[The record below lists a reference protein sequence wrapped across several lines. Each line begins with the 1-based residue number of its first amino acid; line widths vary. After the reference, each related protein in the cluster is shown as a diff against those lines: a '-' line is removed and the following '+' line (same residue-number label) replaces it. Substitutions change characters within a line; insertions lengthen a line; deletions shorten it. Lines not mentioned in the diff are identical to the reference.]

1 MTSNQSSQEGRF
13 TSLEE
18 EEISKISI
26 ESTDEEQYGSD
37 HEFIVERIL
46 AQKTEDGQRLY
57 LIRWTGFPEEESSWE
72 PRKNILGQTI
82 LDAWKTR
89 RTRELQGLDAPYDVE
104 KLELLKKVAEA
115 GKARRARLRREK
127 RKRQGIFVSP
137 HESDADS
144 IDETQTIISYPIV
157 NTATLRDARNS
168 ERQQQVQAARK
179 SKIQERQQIE
189 SDSSSDE
196 PLFVTSRRKST
207 LGASSSTKPPAQ
219 KELQRNLASKVN
231 ASDDPLIAAAESSS
245 LFKNSSASKGCSLSR
260 GVSKTRGGGGA
271 TRGGSS
277 LQSQNVFLGGKAP
290 RKQKAT
296 LIEAAADPS
305 KDQRHFK
312 NRHIL
317 RKVELAGRTI
327 ADKSPD
333 VTAIPGGLINP
344 SKVSSSSV
352 QRPDTLFRTQ
362 SAPHNEVPMELVESP
377 LEKQQVSQRLPA
389 LHPSEMSWEEVQHIP
404 YEKRTICFFFTQPS
418 GCTDSSCKY
427 LHKNDSL
434 LPVAPPPDGWV
445 KSQQICF
452 FYNLNGDCRWGDTC
466 RSLHESNPD
475 IPVRKPPPGWVAPDS
490 STKTIPTKAQ
500 LPDSVDGPRWVCYY
514 WFHDN
519 SCTKG
524 VDCKMAH
531 STDND
536 LPVAPKP
543 SSIPCRYW
551 IQGHCRNG
559 ADCSFG
565 HDYSTQDGRSVSH
578 TSQLHPKVIDPVI
591 PREKSVQPSLRQSK
605 PISISGDDDTMDF
618 EMATMPDL
626 PPLQSNIEESEQYS
640 DDHSM
645 TEIAKITG
653 TKNKTVSFDPQTQPI
668 TLDFTSLPLNTADWA
683 RAFASAE
690 ILNFNQICTVY
701 DFRSRYS
708 HIQHP
713 TCWQA
718 SISTDPTDQT
728 VCDKVKNMAKHLCLQ
743 MSALACI
750 SGNYIVLLYPTVAEE
765 WKYLDATPDL
775 STDAAL
781 KYLVF
786 DSQSPIP
793 SSMESA
799 TIDKI
804 SLTALSHSDMMMKSF
819 HHLDYEKLVIDL
831 KLKDQKIKKSTTFN
845 FCLIFPA
852 SKQPLAELIASWL
865 KSCSKDNGKIYNYQK
880 PGCWNHFKRHT
891 NAGAVLIH
899 SSALSLISDTDLI
912 HDMTLDGMNY
922 TFWCIQDS
930 TSKVPFSQM
939 QRQSELGQVIT
950 KRLLPLGYTILL
962 TPSFL
967 VAEPVMTLNFL
978 HWYRKK
984 LKSSISGS
992 IRVLCCH
999 ELPSFLMELAIS
1011 KAEEQQELMKCL
1023 AGDPSML
1030 SKLSERGLSH
1040 EQCTARLDLYW
1051 LLCDILRQDLPATI
1065 SPFDRDPSE
1074 ENSRSPFLFAP
1085 PFIDQNDEKKLVA
1098 WFAGWAYAN
1107 LDKYRR
1113 FYVIGSGKSNKSFG
1127 VPVRMIPENESF
1139 PQNSKAFREG
1149 GALAWARRGR
1159 NPIPTASSIAPSDV
1173 NETELKT
1180 AEVKLKEY
1188 KYEFTDEWYP
1198 EWRRKPG
1205 EGRSSNHIIEYR
1217 WNRVF
1222 ESLKIPFQAVKV
1234 NYSCKG
1240 RFEDPCGV

>member
-1 MTSNQSSQEGRF
+1 MTSNQSSKEGRF

-72 PRKNILGQTI
+72 PRKNILGQSI

-89 RTRELQGLDAPYDVE
+89 RTRELQGLDAPYDVG

-127 RKRQGIFVSP
+127 RKRQGIVVSP

-144 IDETQTIISYPIV
+144 VDETQTTIPHPLV
-157 NTATLRDARNS
+157 NTATPRDARNS
-168 ERQQQVQAARK
+168 ERQQQVQAAKK
-179 SKIQERQQIE
+179 SKERQQID
-189 SDSSSDE
+189 SVSSSDE

-219 KELQRNLASKVN
+219 KELQKNVASEIN
-231 ASDDPLIAAAESSS
+231 ASDDSLIATAESSS
-245 LFKNSSASKGCSLSR
+245 LFKNSSVSKGSSLSR
-260 GVSKTRGGGGA
+260 GVSKIRGGGGA

-277 LQSQNVFLGGKAP
+277 LQSQNVFLGGKAS
-290 RKQKAT
+290 RKQKAS
-296 LIEAAADPS
+296 LIEAASDPS

-333 VTAIPGGLINP
+333 ITAIPGGLINP
-344 SKVSSSSV
+344 SKVSSSSE
-352 QRPDTLFRTQ
+352 QRPDTLYRTP
-362 SAPHNEVPMELVESP
+362 SAPQNEVPMELVESP

-427 LHKNDSL
+427 LHKNDPL
-434 LPVAPPPDGWV
+434 LPIAPPPDGWFG
-445 KSQQICF
+445 SQQICF

-475 IPVRKPPPGWVAPDS
+475 IPVRKPPPGWVAPDP
-490 STKTIPTKAQ
+490 STKTMPTKAQ
-500 LPDSVDGPRWVCYY
+500 LPDSVDGPQWVCYY

-519 SCTKG
+519 SCIKG

-536 LPVAPKP
+536 LRVAPRP
-543 SSIPCRYW
+543 GSVPCRYW

-565 HDYSTQDGRSVSH
+565 HDSTQNSRSISYM
-578 TSQLHPKVIDPVI
+578 SQLHPKVIDSEI
-591 PREKSVQPSLRQSK
+591 LREKSIQPSLHQSK
-605 PISISGDDDTMDF
+605 PIPIFGDDDTIDF
-618 EMATMPDL
+618 EMDTMPDL
-626 PPLQSNIEESEQYS
+626 PLLESNIAEPEQYF
-640 DDHSM
+640 DDHSAAE
-645 TEIAKITG
+645 TVNITDTKI
-653 TKNKTVSFDPQTQPI
+653 KTVTFGPQTQPI
-668 TLDFTSLPLNTADWA
+668 KLDFTSLPLNTSDWA

-690 ILNFNQICTVY
+690 ILDFSQICTIY
-701 DFRSRYS
+701 DFKSRYS
-708 HIQHP
+708 HIQHS
-713 TCWQA
+713 TYWQA
-718 SISTDPTDQT
+718 SISTDPTDQA
-728 VCDKVKNMAKHLCLQ
+728 VCDTVKNMAKHLCLQ
-743 MSALACI
+743 MSGFACI
-750 SGNYIVLLYPTVAEE
+750 SGSYIILLYPTVAEE
-765 WKYLDATPDL
+765 WKYLDATPNQ
-775 STDAAL
+775 STDATL

-786 DSQSPIP
+786 GSQSPVS

-819 HHLDYEKLVIDL
+819 HHLDYEKLIIDL
-831 KLKDQKIKKSTTFN
+831 KLKDQKLKKPITFN
-845 FCLIFPA
+845 FCLVFPA
-852 SKQPLAELIASWL
+852 SKQPLAELIVSWL
-865 KSCSKDNGKIYNYQK
+865 KSCSKDYGKIYNYQK
-880 PGCWNHFKRHT
+880 PGCWNYFKKHV

-912 HDMTLDGMNY
+912 HGMTLDGMNY

-939 QRQSELGQVIT
+939 QKQSELGQVIT

-967 VAEPVMTLNFL
+967 VAEPVMTLSFL
-978 HWYRKK
+978 QWYKKK

-1011 KAEEQQELMKCL
+1011 KAEEQQELMKRL

-1051 LLCDILRQDLPATI
+1051 LLCDILRKDLPANL

-1113 FYVIGSGKSNKSFG
+1113 FYVIGSGKSNRSFG
-1127 VPVRMIPENESF
+1127 VPVRMIPESESF

-1159 NPIPTASSIAPSDV
+1159 NPVPIICSTAPSGV
-1173 NETELKT
+1173 NGSPLEK
-1180 AEVKLKEY
+1180 AEVKLKEF
-1188 KYEFTDEWYP
+1188 KYDFTDEWYP

-1217 WNRVF
+1217 WNCVF
-1222 ESLKIPFQAVKV
+1222 ESLKIPFEAVKV
-1234 NYSCKG
+1234 KYDS
-1240 RFEDPCGV
+1240 

>member
-1 MTSNQSSQEGRF
+1 MTFNQSSREGRF

-72 PRKNILGQTI
+72 PRKNILGQSI

-89 RTRELQGLDAPYDVE
+89 RTRELQGLDAPYDVG
-104 KLELLKKVAEA
+104 KLELLKKAAEA
-115 GKARRARLRREK
+115 GKAQRARLRREK
-127 RKRQGIFVSP
+127 RRRQGIVVSP
-137 HESDADS
+137 HESEADS
-144 IDETQTIISYPIV
+144 VDETQTTITHPLV

-179 SKIQERQQIE
+179 SKIQERQQID

-207 LGASSSTKPPAQ
+207 SSASSATKPPAQ
-219 KELQRNLASKVN
+219 KKLQKNVASKVN
-231 ASDDPLIAAAESSS
+231 ASDDPLIATAENSS
-245 LFKNSSASKGCSLSR
+245 LSKNSSVSKGSSLSR
-260 GVSKTRGGGGA
+260 GVSKIRGGGGA

-277 LQSQNVFLGGKAP
+277 LQSHNVFLGGKAP
-290 RKQKAT
+290 RKQKAS

-333 VTAIPGGLINP
+333 ITAIPGGLINP

-352 QRPDTLFRTQ
+352 QRPDTLYRTP
-362 SAPHNEVPMELVESP
+362 SAPQNEVPMELVESP

-389 LHPSEMSWEEVQHIP
+389 LHPSEMSWEEVQNIP

-418 GCTDSSCKY
+418 GCTDTGCKY
-427 LHKNDSL
+427 LHQNDPL
-434 LPVAPPPDGWV
+434 LPIAPPPDGWFG
-445 KSQQICF
+445 SQQICF
-452 FYNLNGDCRWGDTC
+452 FYNLNGDCKWGDTC

-475 IPVRKPPPGWVAPDS
+475 IPVRKPPPGWVASDP
-490 STKTIPTKAQ
+490 STKTMPNKAQ
-500 LPDSVDGPRWVCYY
+500 LPDNVDGPQWVCYY

-536 LPVAPKP
+536 LRVAARPGFV
-543 SSIPCRYW
+543 PCKYW

-559 ADCSFG
+559 ADCSFV
-565 HDYSTQDGRSVSH
+565 HDATQDNRSVSYM
-578 TSQLHPKVIDPVI
+578 SQHYPNVINSEI
-591 PREKSVQPSLRQSK
+591 SGEKSAQPPLHQSK
-605 PISISGDDDTMDF
+605 PIPIFGDDDTMDF
-618 EMATMPDL
+618 EMDKLPDL
-626 PPLQSNIEESEQYS
+626 LPLESNIAESEQYV
-640 DDHSM
+640 DDHSV
-645 TEIAKITG
+645 TETVKITG
-653 TKNKTVSFDPQTQPI
+653 TKIKTVTFGPQTQPI
-668 TLDFTSLPLNTADWA
+668 KLDFTSLPLNTSDWA

-690 ILNFNQICTVY
+690 ILDFNQICTIY
-701 DFRSRYS
+701 DFKSRYS
-708 HIQHP
+708 HIQHS
-713 TCWQA
+713 TYWQA
-718 SISTDPTDQT
+718 SISTDPTDQV
-728 VCDKVKNMAKHLCLQ
+728 VCDTVKNMAKHLCLQ
-743 MSALACI
+743 MSGLACI
-750 SGNYIVLLYPTVAEE
+750 SSNYIILLYPTVAEE
-765 WKYLDATPDL
+765 WKYLDTTPDPP
-775 STDAAL
+775 TDATL

-786 DSQSPIP
+786 GSQSPI
-793 SSMESA
+793 SCSMESA
-799 TIDKI
+799 TIDQI
-804 SLTALSHSDMMMKSF
+804 SLTALSPSDMMMKSF
-819 HHLDYEKLVIDL
+819 HHLDYEKLIIDL
-831 KLKDQKIKKSTTFN
+831 KLKDQKLKKPITFN

-852 SKQPLAELIASWL
+852 SKQPLAELITSWL
-865 KSCSKDNGKIYNYQK
+865 KSRSKDDGKIYSYQK
-880 PGCWNHFKRHT
+880 PGCWNHFKKHVK
-891 NAGAVLIH
+891 AGAVLIH

-912 HDMTLDGMNY
+912 HGMTLDGMNY
-922 TFWCIQDS
+922 TFWCIQDT
-930 TSKVPFSQM
+930 TSKVPFYQM
-939 QRQSELGQVIT
+939 QKQSELGQVIT

-978 HWYRKK
+978 QWYQKK
-984 LKSSISGS
+984 IKSSISGS
-992 IRVLCCH
+992 VRVLCCH

-1011 KAEEQQELMKCL
+1011 KAEEQKELMNSL

-1040 EQCTARLDLYW
+1040 EQCTARIDLYW
-1051 LLCDILRQDLPATI
+1051 LLCDILRKDLPANL

-1113 FYVIGSGKSNKSFG
+1113 FYVIGSAKSNRSFG
-1127 VPVRMIPENESF
+1127 VPVRMIPESESH
-1139 PQNSKAFREG
+1139 PPNSKAFREG

-1159 NPIPTASSIAPSDV
+1159 NPIPIACSTAPLGV
-1173 NETELKT
+1173 NETPLER
-1180 AEVKLKEY
+1180 AEVKLKEF

-1198 EWRRKPG
+1198 EWRRNPG

-1222 ESLKIPFQAVKV
+1222 ESLKIPFEPVKV
-1234 NYSCKG
+1234 QY
-1240 RFEDPCGV
+1240 

>member
-1 MTSNQSSQEGRF
+1 MTSNQSSKEGRF

-18 EEISKISI
+18 EEIAKISI
-26 ESTDEEQYGSD
+26 ESTDEEHYGSD

-46 AQKTEDGQRLY
+46 AQKTEDGQTLY

-72 PRKNILGQTI
+72 PRKNILGQSI
-82 LDAWKTR
+82 LDAWKRR
-89 RTRELQGLDAPYDVE
+89 RTRELQGLDASYDVG
-104 KLELLKKVAEA
+104 KLELLKKVVEA

-127 RKRQGIFVSP
+127 RKRQGLVVSP

-144 IDETQTIISYPIV
+144 VDETQTTIPRPLV
-157 NTATLRDARNS
+157 NTATPRDARNP

-179 SKIQERQQIE
+179 SKIQERQQID

-219 KELQRNLASKVN
+219 KNVASKVN
-231 ASDDPLIAAAESSS
+231 ASDDPLIATPESSS
-245 LFKNSSASKGCSLSR
+245 LSNNSSVSKGSSLSR
-260 GVSKTRGGGGA
+260 GVSKIRGGGGA

-277 LQSQNVFLGGKAP
+277 LQSHNVFLGGKAP
-290 RKQKAT
+290 RKQKAS
-296 LIEAAADPS
+296 LIEAAANPL

-333 VTAIPGGLINP
+333 ITAIPGGLINP

-352 QRPDTLFRTQ
+352 QRPDNLYRTP
-362 SAPHNEVPMELVESP
+362 SAPQNEVPMELVESP

-389 LHPSEMSWEEVQHIP
+389 LHPSEMSWEEVQNIP

-427 LHKNDSL
+427 LHKDDPL
-434 LPVAPPPDGWV
+434 LPIAPPPDGWFG
-445 KSQQICF
+445 SQQICF

-466 RSLHESNPD
+466 RYLHESNPD
-475 IPVRKPPPGWVAPDS
+475 IPVRKPPPGWVAPDP
-490 STKTIPTKAQ
+490 STKTMPTKAQ
-500 LPDSVDGPRWVCYY
+500 LPNSVDGLQWVCYY

-524 VDCKMAH
+524 IDCKMAH

-536 LPVAPKP
+536 LRVAPRP
-543 SSIPCRYW
+543 GSVPCKYW

-565 HDYSTQDGRSVSH
+565 HDPTQDSRSVSYM
-578 TSQLHPKVIDPVI
+578 SQLHPKVIDSEI
-591 PREKSVQPSLRQSK
+591 PREEGVQPSLHQSK
-605 PISISGDDDTMDF
+605 PIPILGDDDTIDF
-618 EMATMPDL
+618 EMDTMPGI
-626 PPLQSNIEESEQYS
+626 PPLESNVAEPEQYF
-640 DDHSM
+640 DDHSV
-645 TEIAKITG
+645 TETVKITG
-653 TKNKTVSFDPQTQPI
+653 TKIKTVTFGSQTQPI
-668 TLDFTSLPLNTADWA
+668 KLDFTSLPLNTSDWA
-683 RAFASAE
+683 RAFASAK
-690 ILNFNQICTVY
+690 ILEFNQTCTIY
-701 DFRSRYS
+701 DFKSRYS
-708 HIQHP
+708 HIQRS
-713 TCWQA
+713 TYWQA
-718 SISTDPTDQT
+718 SISTDPNDQA
-728 VCDKVKNMAKHLCLQ
+728 VCDTVKNMAKHLCLQ
-743 MSALACI
+743 MSGLACI
-750 SGNYIVLLYPTVAEE
+750 SSNYIILLYPSVAEE
-765 WKYLDATPDL
+765 WKYLDETPDL
-775 STDAAL
+775 STDATL

-786 DSQSPIP
+786 GSQSPIP

-819 HHLDYEKLVIDL
+819 HHLDYEKLTIDL
-831 KLKDQKIKKSTTFN
+831 KLKDQKLKKPITFN

-865 KSCSKDNGKIYNYQK
+865 KGCSKDDGKIYNYQK
-880 PGCWNHFKRHT
+880 PGCWNHFKKHV

-912 HDMTLDGMNY
+912 HGMTLDGMNY
-922 TFWCIQDS
+922 TFWCVQDS

-939 QRQSELGQVIT
+939 PIFFELGQVIT

-967 VAEPVMTLNFL
+967 VAEPVMTLSFL
-978 HWYRKK
+978 QWYKKK
-984 LKSSISGS
+984 LNSSISGS
-992 IRVLCCH
+992 IRVVCCH

-1011 KAEEQQELMKCL
+1011 KAEEQHELMKRL

-1040 EQCTARLDLYW
+1040 EQCTARVDLYW
-1051 LLCDILRQDLPATI
+1051 LLCHILRKDLPANL

-1085 PFIDQNDEKKLVA
+1085 PSIDQNDEKKLVA

-1113 FYVIGSGKSNKSFG
+1113 FYVIGSGKSNRSFG
-1127 VPVRMIPENESF
+1127 VPVRMIPESESL
-1139 PQNSKAFREG
+1139 PPNSKAFREG

-1159 NPIPTASSIAPSDV
+1159 NPIPISCSTAPLGV
-1173 NETELKT
+1173 NESPLEK
-1180 AEVKLKEY
+1180 AEVKLKEF
-1188 KYEFTDEWYP
+1188 KFEFTDEWYP

-1222 ESLKIPFQAVKV
+1222 ESLKIPFEPIKV
-1234 NYSCKG
+1234 NY
-1240 RFEDPCGV
+1240 

>member
-1 MTSNQSSQEGRF
+1 MTSNQSSKGSF

-72 PRKNILGQTI
+72 PRKNILGQSI

-89 RTRELQGLDAPYDVE
+89 RTRELQGLDAPYDVK
-104 KLELLKKVAEA
+104 KLEHLKKVAEA

-127 RKRQGIFVSP
+127 RKRQGIVVSP

-144 IDETQTIISYPIV
+144 IDETQTTIPHPPV
-157 NTATLRDARNS
+157 NTPTLRDARNS

-179 SKIQERQQIE
+179 SKIQERQQID

-196 PLFVTSRRKST
+196 PLFVDSRQKST
-207 LGASSSTKPPAQ
+207 SGASSSTQPPAQ
-219 KELQRNLASKVN
+219 KELQKNVASKVN
-231 ASDDPLIAAAESSS
+231 ASDYSPIATAESSS
-245 LFKNSSASKGCSLSR
+245 LSKNSSVLKGSSLSR
-260 GVSKTRGGGGA
+260 GVSKIRGGGGA

-277 LQSQNVFLGGKAP
+277 LQSQNVFFGGKAP
-290 RKQKAT
+290 RKQKAS

-312 NRHIL
+312 NKHIL
-317 RKVELAGRTI
+317 RKVELAGRTL

-333 VTAIPGGLINP
+333 ITAIPGGLINP
-344 SKVSSSSV
+344 SKVSSSSLP
-352 QRPDTLFRTQ
+352 RPDILHRTP
-362 SAPHNEVPMELVESP
+362 SAPQNEVPMELVESP

-389 LHPSEMSWEEVQHIP
+389 LHPSEMSWEEVQKIP

-418 GCTDSSCKY
+418 GCGESSCKY
-427 LHKNDSL
+427 LHQNDPL
-434 LPVAPPPDGWV
+434 LPIAPPPDGWFS
-445 KSQQICF
+445 SQQICF
-452 FYNLNGDCRWGDTC
+452 FYNLNGDCRWGDSC
-466 RSLHESNPD
+466 RYLHESNPD
-475 IPVRKPPPGWVAPDS
+475 IPVRKPPSGWVAPDP
-490 STKTIPTKAQ
+490 STKTMPTKAQ
-500 LPDSVDGPRWVCYY
+500 LPDSVDGPQWVCYY

-536 LPVAPKP
+536 LRVAPRP
-543 SSIPCRYW
+543 GSVPCRYW
-551 IQGHCRNG
+551 IQGRCRNG
-559 ADCSFG
+559 ADCSFA
-565 HDYSTQDGRSVSH
+565 HDPTQDSHSVSH
-578 TSQLHPKVIDPVI
+578 TSQLHPKVTDSEI
-591 PREKSVQPSLRQSK
+591 PGEKSVPPSLYQSRTI
-605 PISISGDDDTMDF
+605 PIFGDDDKMDF
-618 EMATMPDL
+618 EMDTMPDL
-626 PPLQSNIEESEQYS
+626 PPLESNIVEPEQHF
-640 DDHSM
+640 DDHSV
-645 TEIAKITG
+645 TETVKVTSVKI
-653 TKNKTVSFDPQTQPI
+653 KTVTFGPQTQPI
-668 TLDFTSLPLNTADWA
+668 KLEFTSLPLNTSDWA

-690 ILNFNQICTVY
+690 ILDFNHICTIY
-701 DFRSRYS
+701 DFKSRYS
-708 HIQHP
+708 HIQHS
-713 TCWQA
+713 TYWQA
-718 SISTDPTDQT
+718 SISTDPTDQAERDT
-728 VCDKVKNMAKHLCLQ
+728 VKNMAEHLCLQ
-743 MSALACI
+743 TSGLACI
-750 SGNYIVLLYPTVAEE
+750 SSNYIILLYPTVAEE
-765 WKYLDATPDL
+765 WKYLDATPD
-775 STDAAL
+775 SPTDAIL

-786 DSQSPIP
+786 GSQSPIS

-804 SLTALSHSDMMMKSF
+804 SLTALSHTDMMMKSF
-819 HHLDYEKLVIDL
+819 HNLDYEKLIRDL
-831 KLKDQKIKKSTTFN
+831 KLKDQKLKKPIIFN

-865 KSCSKDNGKIYNYQK
+865 KSCSKDDGKIYSYQK
-880 PGCWNHFKRHT
+880 PGCWNHFKKHVK
-891 NAGAVLIH
+891 AGAVLIH
-899 SSALSLISDTDLI
+899 SSALSLISDTDLT
-912 HDMTLDGMNY
+912 HGMLDGMNY
-922 TFWCIQDS
+922 TFWCIQDT

-939 QRQSELGQVIT
+939 QKQSELGQIIT

-967 VAEPVMTLNFL
+967 VAEPVMTLSFL
-978 HWYRKK
+978 QWYQKK
-984 LKSSISGS
+984 IKSSISGS
-992 IRVLCCH
+992 VRVVCCH

-1011 KAEEQQELMKCL
+1011 KAEEQKELMSSL

-1051 LLCDILRQDLPATI
+1051 LLCDMLREDIPANL

-1085 PFIDQNDEKKLVA
+1085 PFIDQNDEKKLIA

-1107 LDKYRR
+1107 LDTYRR
-1113 FYVIGSGKSNKSFG
+1113 FYVIGSGKSNRSFG
-1127 VPVRMIPENESF
+1127 VPVRMIPESESL
-1139 PQNSKAFREG
+1139 PPNSKAFREG

-1159 NPIPTASSIAPSDV
+1159 NPIPIACSTASLGV
-1173 NETELKT
+1173 NETPLEE
-1180 AEVKLKEY
+1180 AEVKLKEF

-1198 EWRRKPG
+1198 EWRRNPG

-1222 ESLKIPFQAVKV
+1222 ESLKIPFKPEKVK
-1234 NYSCKG
+1234 Y
-1240 RFEDPCGV
+1240 

>member
-1 MTSNQSSQEGRF
+1 MTSTQSSKEGRF

-18 EEISKISI
+18 AEISKISI

-46 AQKTEDGQRLY
+46 AQKTEDGQTLY

-72 PRKNILGQTI
+72 PRKNILGQSI
-82 LDAWKTR
+82 LDAWKRR
-89 RTRELQGLDAPYDVE
+89 RTRELQGLDAPYDVG

-115 GKARRARLRREK
+115 GKARRACLRREK
-127 RKRQGIFVSP
+127 RKRQGIVVSP

-144 IDETQTIISYPIV
+144 VDETPTTIPHPLV

-179 SKIQERQQIE
+179 SKIQERQQID

-196 PLFVTSRRKST
+196 PLFVTSRQKST
-207 LGASSSTKPPAQ
+207 LGASSSTKTPAQ
-219 KELQRNLASKVN
+219 ENGASKVN
-231 ASDDPLIAAAESSS
+231 ASDDPLIATPESSS
-245 LFKNSSASKGCSLSR
+245 SSKNSSGPKGSSLSR
-260 GVSKTRGGGGA
+260 GVSKIRGGGGA

-290 RKQKAT
+290 RKQKAS

-333 VTAIPGGLINP
+333 IAAIPGGLINP
-344 SKVSSSSV
+344 SKVLSSSV
-352 QRPDTLFRTQ
+352 QRPDTLYRTP
-362 SAPHNEVPMELVESP
+362 SAPQNEVPMELVESP

-427 LHKNDSL
+427 LHKDDPL
-434 LPVAPPPDGWV
+434 LPIAPPPDGWFG
-445 KSQQICF
+445 SQQICF

-466 RSLHESNPD
+466 SSLHESNPN
-475 IPVRKPPPGWVAPDS
+475 IPVRKPPPGWVAPDPS
-490 STKTIPTKAQ
+490 IKTMPTKAQ
-500 LPDSVDGPRWVCYY
+500 LPNSIDGPQSVCYY

-536 LPVAPKP
+536 LRVAPRP
-543 SSIPCRYW
+543 GSVPCRYW

-559 ADCSFG
+559 ADCSFT
-565 HDYSTQDGRSVSH
+565 HEPTQDNRSVSYM
-578 TSQLHPKVIDPVI
+578 SQLHPKVIDSEST
-591 PREKSVQPSLRQSK
+591 REKSVQSSLHQSK
-605 PISISGDDDTMDF
+605 PMPIFGDDDTMDF
-618 EMATMPDL
+618 EMNIMPDL
-626 PPLQSNIEESEQYS
+626 PPLESNIAEPEQCF
-640 DDHSM
+640 DDHSAAE
-645 TEIAKITG
+645 TVKITG
-653 TKNKTVSFDPQTQPI
+653 TKIKIVTFGPQTQPI
-668 TLDFTSLPLNTADWA
+668 KLDFTSLPLNTSDWA

-690 ILNFNQICTVY
+690 ILDFNQICTIH
-701 DFRSRYS
+701 DFKSRYS
-708 HIQHP
+708 HIQHSNY
-713 TCWQA
+713 WQA
-718 SISTDPTDQT
+718 SINTDPADQAVRDT
-728 VCDKVKNMAKHLCLQ
+728 VTNMAKHLCLQ
-743 MSALACI
+743 MSGLACI
-750 SGNYIVLLYPTVAEE
+750 SSNYIILLYPTVAEE

-775 STDAAL
+775 PTDATL

-786 DSQSPIP
+786 GSQSPIS

-819 HHLDYEKLVIDL
+819 HHLDYEKLTIDL
-831 KLKDQKIKKSTTFN
+831 KLKDQKLKKPITFN

-852 SKQPLAELIASWL
+852 SKQRLAELIASWL
-865 KSCSKDNGKIYNYQK
+865 KSCSKDDGKIYSYQK
-880 PGCWNHFKRHT
+880 PGCWNHFKKHV

-912 HDMTLDGMNY
+912 HGMTLDGMNY

-939 QRQSELGQVIT
+939 QKQSELGQVIT

-967 VAEPVMTLNFL
+967 VAEPVMTLSFL
-978 HWYRKK
+978 QWYQKK

-1011 KAEEQQELMKCL
+1011 KAEEQQELMKRL

-1051 LLCDILRQDLPATI
+1051 LLCDILRRDLPANL

-1085 PFIDQNDEKKLVA
+1085 PLIDQNDEKKLVA

-1107 LDKYRR
+1107 LDNYRR
-1113 FYVIGSGKSNKSFG
+1113 FYVIGSGKSNRSFG
-1127 VPVRMIPENESF
+1127 VPVRMIPESESL
-1139 PQNSKAFREG
+1139 PPNSKAFREG

-1159 NPIPTASSIAPSDV
+1159 NPIPIACSTAPLGA
-1173 NETELKT
+1173 NENPLEK
-1180 AEVKLKEY
+1180 AGVKLKEF

-1222 ESLKIPFQAVKV
+1222 ESLKIPFEPVKV
-1234 NYSCKG
+1234 NY
-1240 RFEDPCGV
+1240 

>member
-1 MTSNQSSQEGRF
+1 MTSNQSSKEGRF

-18 EEISKISI
+18 EEIAKISI

-72 PRKNILGQTI
+72 PRKNILGQNI

-89 RTRELQGLDAPYDVE
+89 RSRELQGLDAPYDVG

-127 RKRQGIFVSP
+127 RKRQGIVVSP

-144 IDETQTIISYPIV
+144 VDETQTTIPHPLV
-157 NTATLRDARNS
+157 NTATPRDARSS

-179 SKIQERQQIE
+179 SKIQEREQID

-196 PLFVTSRRKST
+196 PLFVTSQRKST
-207 LGASSSTKPPAQ
+207 LGASSSTQPPAQ
-219 KELQRNLASKVN
+219 KELQKKVASKAN
-231 ASDDPLIAAAESSS
+231 ASDDPLIATTESSS
-245 LFKNSSASKGCSLSR
+245 LSKNSSVSKSSSLSR
-260 GVSKTRGGGGA
+260 GASNSRGGVGA

-290 RKQKAT
+290 RKQKAS

-333 VTAIPGGLINP
+333 ITAIPGGLINP

-352 QRPDTLFRTQ
+352 QRPDTLYRTP
-362 SAPHNEVPMELVESP
+362 SAPQNEVPMELVESP

-418 GCTDSSCKY
+418 GCTDGSCKY
-427 LHKNDSL
+427 LHKDDPL
-434 LPVAPPPDGWV
+434 LPIAPPPDGWV
-445 KSQQICF
+445 GPQQICF
-452 FYNLNGDCRWGDTC
+452 FYNLNKDCKWGDTC
-466 RSLHESNPD
+466 RYLHESNPD
-475 IPVRKPPPGWVAPDS
+475 IPVRKPPPGWVAPDP
-490 STKTIPTKAQ
+490 STKTMPTKTPPTKAR
-500 LPDSVDGPRWVCYY
+500 LLDSVNGPQWVCYY

-524 VDCKMAH
+524 VDCTMAH

-536 LPVAPKP
+536 LRVAPRP
-543 SSIPCRYW
+543 SSVPCRYW

-559 ADCSFG
+559 INCSFV
-565 HDYSTQDGRSVSH
+565 HDPTHDTRSLSYV
-578 TSQLHPKVIDPVI
+578 SQLHPKVIDSEI
-591 PREKSVQPSLRQSK
+591 SREKSVQPSLHQPK
-605 PISISGDDDTMDF
+605 PIPIVGDDDTMDF
-618 EMATMPDL
+618 EMNAMPDIT
-626 PPLQSNIEESEQYS
+626 PLESNIVEPEQCINDRS
-640 DDHSM
+640 AAE
-645 TEIAKITG
+645 TIKITG
-653 TKNKTVSFDPQTQPI
+653 TKIKTVTFGPQTQPI
-668 TLDFTSLPLNTADWA
+668 KLDFTNLPLSTSDWA
-683 RAFASAE
+683 GAFASAE
-690 ILNFNQICTVY
+690 ILDFSQICTIY
-701 DFRSRYS
+701 DFKSRYS
-708 HIQHP
+708 HIQHS
-713 TCWQA
+713 TYWQA
-718 SISTDPTDQT
+718 SISTDPTDKA
-728 VCDKVKNMAKHLCLQ
+728 VCDTIKNTAEYLCLQ

-750 SGNYIVLLYPTVAEE
+750 SGKYIILLYPAVAEE
-765 WKYLDATPDL
+765 WKHLDATPDL
-775 STDAAL
+775 SSNATL

-786 DSQSPIP
+786 GSQSLIP
-793 SSMESA
+793 SSIESA

-804 SLTALSHSDMMMKSF
+804 SLTALSPSDVMMKSF
-819 HHLDYEKLVIDL
+819 HRLDYEKLTIDL
-831 KLKDQKIKKSTTFN
+831 KPKDQKLKKPTTFN

-865 KSCSKDNGKIYNYQK
+865 KSCSKDDGKIYNYQK
-880 PGCWNHFKRHT
+880 PGCWNHFKKHT

-912 HDMTLDGMNY
+912 HGMTLDGMNY

-930 TSKVPFSQM
+930 ASKLPFSQM
-939 QRQSELGQVIT
+939 QKQSELGQVIKT
-950 KRLLPLGYTILL
+950 RLFPLGYTLLL

-967 VAEPVMTLNFL
+967 VAEPVMTLRFL
-978 HWYRKK
+978 QWYKK
-984 LKSSISGS
+984 KHKSSINGS

-1011 KAEEQQELMKCL
+1011 KAKEQQDLIKRL

-1030 SKLSERGLSH
+1030 SKLSKRGLSH

-1051 LLCDILRQDLPATI
+1051 LLCDILRQDLPANL

-1085 PFIDQNDEKKLVA
+1085 PFIDQNDERRLVA

-1113 FYVIGSGKSNKSFG
+1113 FYVIGSRKSNRSFG
-1127 VPVRMIPENESF
+1127 VPVRTIPESESF
-1139 PQNSKAFREG
+1139 PPNSKAFGDG

-1159 NPIPTASSIAPSDV
+1159 NPIPIACSTTPSGV
-1173 NETELKT
+1173 NETPSEE
-1180 AEVKLKEY
+1180 AEVKLKEF

-1222 ESLKIPFQAVKV
+1222 ESLKIPFEAAQVDYEKE
-1234 NYSCKG
+1234 
-1240 RFEDPCGV
+1240 F